1 MDRFCDTLRA
11 VHSAVLQGKLTIYSL
26 WLLCKFLFYRMF
38 ICIHRGPSFNFLHQN
53 RDIDVAEFHIQFLI
67 RVLFDLNIL
76 HSTIVSKYNIIF
88 SEITFPSILCLEVL
102 LSKF

>member
-1 MDRFCDTLRA
+1 M
-11 VHSAVLQGKLTIYSL
+11 
-26 WLLCKFLFYRMF
+26 FYVYNF

-53 RDIDVAEFHIQFLI
+53 RDIDVAEFHIQFVI
-67 RVLFDLNIL
+67 RILFDLNIL